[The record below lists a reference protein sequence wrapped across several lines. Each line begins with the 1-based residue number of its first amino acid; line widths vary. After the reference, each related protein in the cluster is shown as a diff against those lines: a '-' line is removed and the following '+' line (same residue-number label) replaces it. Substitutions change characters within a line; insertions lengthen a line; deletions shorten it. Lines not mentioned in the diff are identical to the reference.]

1 MPVVAKR
8 ASLPLTEMDLELLR
22 RAADPATPE
31 GKRLAALTD
40 GRPLASEA
48 QLLRAVLEI
57 GFERLGADVMFE
69 GYQQL
74 AMSYESDD
82 ESAYATALKNRTRRH
97 HADGE

>member
-22 RAADPATPE
+22 RAADLATPE

-40 GRPLASEA
+40 GRPLTSEA

-57 GFERLGADVMFE
+57 GFERLHADVMFE

-74 AMSYESDD
+74 AMSYESTD
-82 ESAYATALKNRTRRH
+82 ESAYAAALKNRVRRH